1 MQTTAAA
8 ARASKSLD
16 IRDLSW
22 AEQYKLMGGL
32 VYPRPIGL
40 VSTLGPSGPNAAPF
54 SFFNAIAVDPPMLM
68 FSIGPK
74 AGAQK
79 DTLVNIRH
87 CPEFVIHLVSDAI
100 KEQMNVCAGE
110 HPAHVDEMAL
120 AGFSTVPSEQVR
132 PPRIAEAPVAFECR
146 LERIVELGRT
156 PYYLVIG
163 EAVLIHA
170 HEGIISERYHVD
182 ADALDLVGR
191 IAGAGVY
198 VKTHDRFVMPLPS
211 L

>member
-1 MQTTAAA
+1 MEASTLAAPA
-8 ARASKSLD
+8 CKSLD

-40 VSTLGPSGPNAAPF
+40 VSTIGPDGPNAAPF

-74 AGAQK
+74 PDAKK
-79 DTLVNIRH
+79 DTLTNIRH
-87 CPEFVIHLVSDAI
+87 CPEFVIHLVSDEIRDA
-100 KEQMNVCAGE
+100 MNVCAGE
-110 HPAHVDEMAL
+110 HPAHVNEMEL
-120 AGFSTVPSEQVR
+120 AGFTTVPSTLVK
-132 PPRIAEAPVAFECR
+132 PPRIADAPVAFECK
-146 LERIVELGRT
+146 LERIVELGNT

-170 HEGIISERYHVD
+170 HDGIISDRYHVD
-182 ADALDLVGR
+182 ADKLDLVGR

-198 VKTHDRFVMPLPS
+198 ARTRDRFVMPLPV

>member
-1 MQTTAAA
+1 MSDDVEEKCKT
-8 ARASKSLD
+8 LD

-22 AEQYKLMGGL
+22 ADQYKLMGGL

-40 VSTLGPSGPNAAPF
+40 VSTLGPGGPNAAPF

-74 AGAQK
+74 AGAIK
-79 DTLVNIRH
+79 DTLENIRQ
-87 CPEFVIHLVSDAI
+87 CPEFVVHLVSDKIGA
-100 KEQMNVCAGE
+100 QMNMCASD
-110 HPAHVDEMAL
+110 HPAHINEMDL
-120 AGFSTVPSEQVR
+120 AGFTSVPSEIVK
-132 PPRIAEAPVAFECR
+132 PPRIVDAPVAFECK
-146 LERIVELGRT
+146 LERIVELGKT

-170 HEGIISERYHVD
+170 HAGVISDRYHVD
-182 ADALDLVGR
+182 ADKLDLIGR

-198 VKTHDRFVMPLPS
+198 ARTRDRFVMQIPPV
-211 L
+211 